1 MHRQSLENL
10 GKRDSRFTYALV
22 AAGDSD
28 DEAFF
33 DDRDPLGGLAPHRPI
48 EGIEVRKVAMSKIDH
63 LVAEIGLYGPHL
75 LKLDTHGFELP
86 IPSGHQE
93 CST

>member
-1 MHRQSLENL
+1 MHSLPPAIRMVRLSSMTEIPL
-10 GKRDSRFTYALV
+10 
-22 AAGDSD
+22 
-28 DEAFF
+28 EAW
-33 DDRDPLGGLAPHRPI
+33 HRPGPI
-48 EGIEVRKVAMSKIDH
+48 ERIEVRKVAMSKIDH

-86 IPSGHQE
+86 ISSGHQE